1 MRKTNKKEN
10 KDKRSGEIEVEGP
23 FRVNSIILAQNKSNS
38 QSDGEWRDAK
48 IISLKLSNTSI

>member
-10 KDKRSGEIEVEGP
+10 KDKRFGETDLEGP
-23 FRVNSIILAQNKSNS
+23 FRVNSIILAKNKSNP

-48 IISLKLSNTSI
+48 IISLKLSNTST

>member
-23 FRVNSIILAQNKSNS
+23 FRVNSIILAKNKSNS